1 MKELI
6 LIRHAKSSWKD
17 SSLDDFDR
25 PLNKRGKKNA
35 PFMAKR
41 LKKKELFPD
50 LIISSPSLRT
60 KLTLDYFLKE
70 FKYKKDVV
78 FEDSIYEAPY
88 ENLLNVIKNVPNSVN
103 QLFFIG
109 HNPGLNGLSDFL
121 LGGFYENI
129 PTSGVLKI
137 VFYTDS
143 WKDISKNNSKL
154 EFFEYPKMF

>member
-17 SSLDDFDR
+17 TSLDDFDR
-25 PLNKRGKKNA
+25 PLNKRGKENA

-41 LKKKELFPD
+41 LKEKGLNPD

-60 KLTLDYFLKE
+60 KLTLEYFLKE

-78 FEDSIYEAPY
+78 FENSIYEAPY

-109 HNPGLNGLSDFL
+109 HNPGLNDLSDFL
-121 LGGFYENI
+121 LGEFYENI

-143 WKDISKNNSKL
+143 WKEISKNNSKL

>member
-41 LKKKELFPD
+41 LKKKGFKPD

-70 FKYKKDVV
+70 FKYKKDVN

-88 ENLLNVIKNVPNSVN
+88 ENLLNVIRNVPNSVN
-103 QLFFIG
+103 QLFLIG
-109 HNPGLNGLSDFL
+109 HNPGLNDLSDFL

>member
-25 PLNKRGKKNA
+25 PLNKRGKENA

-41 LKKKELFPD
+41 LKEKGLNPD

-60 KLTLDYFLKE
+60 KLTLEYFLKE

-78 FEDSIYEAPY
+78 FENSIYEAPY

-109 HNPGLNGLSDFL
+109 HNPGLNDLSDFL
-121 LGGFYENI
+121 LGEFYENI

-143 WKDISKNNSKL
+143 WKEISKNNSKL

>member
-25 PLNKRGKKNA
+25 PLNKRGKENA

-41 LKKKELFPD
+41 LKEKGLNPD

-60 KLTLDYFLKE
+60 KLTLEYFLKE
-70 FKYKKDVV
+70 FNYKKDVV
-78 FEDSIYEAPY
+78 FENSIYEAPY

-109 HNPGLNGLSDFL
+109 HNPGLNDLSDFL
-121 LGGFYENI
+121 LGEFYENI

-143 WKDISKNNSKL
+143 WKEISKNNSKL